1 MVFIMKKRITV
12 EEIAKLS
19 NASKTTVS
27 RVLTGKG
34 YVAKEKADV
43 IKKIAQ
49 ELGYKPYRK
58 RSENIQDMVM
68 VISCQLESEAQVVL
82 SNAIRERLY
91 EFGIKTVIA
100 PVEFNSDAIYGYLE
114 YATEK
119 KFGGIISLGA
129 LETPQFCNALR
140 SCLCPIVLLNQSIEG
155 LDATNVIMNDYA
167 GAYEATEYLLSKGHK
182 KILYLTGYESAT
194 AIEDR
199 ERGFYDAM
207 SDQGFLYSDIS
218 VRYTDFSKD
227 SSEQFVDE
235 LISSGVGY
243 TAIIASTDVITKG
256 ILETFKKRN
265 IRIPEEISIISF
277 GNNDVTRFYDPS
289 ISVVDYDF
297 RNMGVSMANLLL
309 KRKGYISNVSI
320 KTKFDPKLI
329 IRDSVLDL
337 NHQINIV

>member
-1 MVFIMKKRITV
+1 MKKRITV
-12 EEIAKLS
+12 EEIAKLT

-34 YVAKEKADV
+34 YVAKDKSEL
-43 IKKIAQ
+43 IKKVANDM
-49 ELGYKPYRK
+49 GYKPYRK

-82 SNAIRERLY
+82 SNAIRKRLY

-100 PVEFNSDAIYGYLE
+100 PVEFNSDVIYDYLE
-114 YATEK
+114 YANEK

-140 SCLCPIVLLNQSIEG
+140 NCLCPIVLLNQSIDG
-155 LDATNVIMNDYA
+155 LNATSVKMNDYS
-167 GAYEATEYLLSKGHK
+167 GAYEATEYLLNCGHR

-207 SDQGFLYSDIS
+207 SDHGFLYTDIS
-218 VRYTDFSKD
+218 VRYSDFSKN

-235 LISSGVGY
+235 LIASGFCY
-243 TAIIASTDVITKG
+243 TAIVSSTDVITKG
-256 ILETFKKRN
+256 LLESFSKRN
-265 IRIPEEISIISF
+265 IQIPRDISIISF
-277 GNNDVTRFYDPS
+277 GNNDVTRFHSPS
-289 ISVVDYDF
+289 ICVVDYDF
-297 RNMGVSMANLLL
+297 KKMGLSMADLLL
-309 KRKGYISNVSI
+309 KSKGYISKCSI
-320 KTKFDPKLI
+320 KTEFEPRLI
-329 IRDSVLDL
+329 VRESIK
-337 NHQINIV
+337 NMNIG